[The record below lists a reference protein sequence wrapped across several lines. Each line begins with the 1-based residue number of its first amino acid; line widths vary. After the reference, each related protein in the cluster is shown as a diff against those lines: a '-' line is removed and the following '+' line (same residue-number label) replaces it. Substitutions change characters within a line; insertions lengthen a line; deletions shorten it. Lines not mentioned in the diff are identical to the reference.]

1 MSRKISPSRKIG
13 GTIRVPGDKSI
24 AHRVALLSIIAGGP
38 IEIQNFPDNADCRSS
53 LAAAESLGVTIE
65 RSDER
70 LRLIPPKNNSWPDKV
85 LIDCGNSGTTARLL
99 AGIVAGS
106 KCSVILTGDDSLS
119 ARPMKRIVDPLN
131 AMGAELADTEGHL
144 PLTVCGKALLPFEYR
159 MPIASAQVKSALLLA
174 GVASGCAVTVTEET
188 ITRNHTEI
196 MLKEMGAPIEIQEI
210 KPVLTEDPT
219 DPRKRRMLMPE
230 DYKARI
236 SLESHAKLSGG
247 SISIPGD
254 FSSAAYFFTAAAISR
269 GKVTVEDVGL
279 NRTRTGFLDY
289 LRSVGC
295 TVEIKDRRV
304 QSGEAVGTV
313 TVTGGALKS
322 RRITGETTVQL
333 IDEIPCVA
341 VVAAFANGTTIIRD
355 ASELRLKESD
365 RLAAIAENLTRMGVK
380 VGLLEDGLAIESNGE
395 LQGADLLSFGDHR
408 IAMAF
413 SIAALVANG
422 PSTIDDPSAVDITF
436 PEFYSCLKMIAS

>member
-1 MSRKISPSRKIG
+1 VSREIRPSRKIG
-13 GTIRVPGDKSI
+13 GTLQVPGDKSI
-24 AHRVALLSIIAGGP
+24 AHRAALLSIIAGGP
-38 IEIQNFPDNADCRSS
+38 LEILNFPDNADCRSS
-53 LAAAESLGVTIE
+53 LAAAEALGVTV
-65 RSDER
+65 ER
-70 LRLIPPKNNSWPDKV
+70 LNGGLRLTPPTNKSWPEKL

-106 KCSVILTGDDSLS
+106 NCSVILTGDNSLS
-119 ARPMKRIVDPLN
+119 ARPMKRIVEPLT
-131 AMGAELADTEGHL
+131 AMGAELADTDGHL
-144 PLTVCGKALLPFEYR
+144 PLTVCGKPLLPFEYR

-188 ITRNHTEI
+188 VTRNHTEI
-196 MLKEMGAPIEIQEI
+196 MLKEMGAPINIEEV
-210 KPVLTEDPT
+210 KPVLTEDPA
-219 DPRKRRMLMPE
+219 DPRKRRMQMPE

-236 SLESHAKLSGG
+236 ELESHAKLHGG

-254 FSSAAYFFTAAAISR
+254 FSSAAFFFTAAAISGR
-269 GKVTVEDVGL
+269 TVTVEEVGL

-295 TVEIKDRRV
+295 AVEIKDRRIL
-304 QSGEAVGTV
+304 SGEAAGTV
-313 TVTGGALKS
+313 TVTGGTLKP
-322 RRITGETTVQL
+322 RRIAGETTVQL

-355 ASELRLKESD
+355 AAELRLKESD
-365 RLAAIAENLTRMGVK
+365 RLAAIAENLSRMGVK
-380 VGLLEDGLAIESNGE
+380 VGLLEDGLAIESNGD

-413 SIAALVANG
+413 SIAALAAAG
-422 PSTIDDPSAVDITF
+422 PSTIDDPSVVDITF
-436 PEFYSCLKMIAS
+436 PNFFSCLQKIAS